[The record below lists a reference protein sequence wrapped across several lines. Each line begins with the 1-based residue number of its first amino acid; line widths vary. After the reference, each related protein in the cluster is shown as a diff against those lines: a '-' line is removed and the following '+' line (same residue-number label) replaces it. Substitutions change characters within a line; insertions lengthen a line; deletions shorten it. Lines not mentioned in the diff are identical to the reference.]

1 MVLIAAHLNAGVILV
16 GGESVVV
23 DNLPLPKKLTAHNNS
38 VLKNTHVHTLR
49 NTTPSLNMRTLK
61 KLHSCPP
68 T

>member
-49 NTTPSLNMRTLK
+49 NTPFVSQSIYHTQK
-61 KLHSCPP
+61 H
-68 T
+68 